1 MQPINLSTGYQPE
14 GIFAV
19 SSDGGVRT
27 HIVQST
33 HGISVVTKPFIH
45 VTVCPDRGT
54 RTPNLVDISHLRQP
68 LRHIGKI
75 AEGEGFEPTGHERDH
90 SFPGCPNRPLWQP
103 SIWSTYAE
111 SNCRLVRTKDVFYR
125 LNYKCI
131 SKSRAHN
138 WDRTNFCALRVHYPL
153 PSRRCRLFVF
163 FYSFSIVLVY
173 PQNGAKKSLGDM
185 WDSNPSLQVPQTCV
199 LTVNTNITIS
209 RPVPLT
215 SCGERRCRSPALS
228 DPLVFKTRLHAGAIR
243 SPNCGEQSIRN
254 SSIINAPFA

>member
-103 SIWSTYAE
+103 SIWSTP
-111 SNCRLVRTKDVFYR
+111 S
-125 LNYKCI
+125 
-131 SKSRAHN
+131 
-138 WDRTNFCALRVHYPL
+138 ALTRRPL
-153 PSRRCRLFVF
+153 PYQGSAL
-163 FYSFSIVLVY
+163 
-173 PQNGAKKSLGDM
+173 
-185 WDSNPSLQVPQTCV
+185 
-199 LTVNTNITIS
+199 
-209 RPVPLT
+209 
-215 SCGERRCRSPALS
+215 PAEL
-228 DPLVFKTRLHAGAIR
+228 KQQH
-243 SPNCGEQSIRN
+243 
-254 SSIINAPFA
+254 